1 MAVPGLAHS
10 TLLLSFITLLKGV
23 STVCNDSICDNQ
35 IQVSG
40 GCRYPCQCPERAC
53 LEISRDVCGC
63 CPMTACEDDE
73 VDQEDGPVSQLGQPC
88 SFTRPC
94 DPTKRLVCRFATQLD
109 SSGYCTEPKGLP
121 CTVYNTSYSHG
132 ETFLLDCRT
141 QCTCQDGRYA
151 CASLC
156 PQESISPQGSCLH
169 PRLVDI
175 PGHCCRQWVC
185 DRQPVAECRP
195 QTSAWTRCSSECGQG
210 LSRRTSSDNPQCV
223 ARNQTRLC
231 QLRPCDQPTLLP
243 PSSPRHHIRKG
254 HECKA
259 TERSAVKQRLVWG
272 GCVSRRALRP
282 RHCGDCP
289 HTAGHC
295 TPDLSR
301 TLRLELLCPADA
313 ILLPGP
319 ERAALW
325 RNADDPQT
333 ALPPHDSSA
342 RSVFADVEWII
353 KCHCVKMPQSHAV
366 AATTHKTPLLLH
378 RVHRTVPSN

>member
-1 MAVPGLAHS
+1 MGVPGLAQS

-35 IQVSG
+35 VQLTETVSSGG

-63 CPMTACEDDE
+63 CPMTACEDDGA
-73 VDQEDGPVSQLGQPC
+73 DGPVSQLGQPC

-94 DPTKRLVCRFATQLD
+94 DPSKRLVCRFATQLD
-109 SSGYCTEPKGLP
+109 SSGYCAEPKGLP

-156 PQESISPQGSCLH
+156 PQESISPRGSCLH
-169 PRLVDI
+169 PRLVEV

-185 DRQPVAECRP
+185 DRQPVVECRP
-195 QTSAWTRCSSECGQG
+195 QTSAWTHCSSECGQG
-210 LSRRTSSDNPQCV
+210 LSRRTSSDNPQCA

-231 QLRPCDQPTLLP
+231 QLRPCHQQHLV
-243 PSSPRHHIRKG
+243 PSHSPRHHIRKG
-254 HECKA
+254 HERKA
-259 TERSAVKQRLVWG
+259 TERSATKQRLVWG
-272 GCVSRRALRP
+272 GCVSRRSLRP
-282 RHCGDCP
+282 RHCGGC
-289 HTAGHC
+289 AGGHC
-295 TPDLSR
+295 LPDLSR
-301 TLRLELLCPADA
+301 TLRLELLCAEA
-313 ILLPGP
+313 ATLLPGP
-319 ERAALW
+319 EGAALW
-325 RNADDPQT
+325 APLELPQDPS
-333 ALPPHDSSA
+333 L

-353 KCHCVKMPQSHAV
+353 KCHCVKTPPAAV
-366 AATTHKTPLLLH
+366 TARTPLLLH
-378 RVHRTVPSN
+378 RVHRTVPFN